1 MNRRRKIYDGKAKTL
16 YEGPE
21 PGTLIQYFKDDATA
35 GNGARH
41 EIIDGAL
48 VVNPPARPPHERVV
62 NRLSFAL
69 TSALTEGLEVF
80 TGLGHYYDSARPQSY
95 LLADVCVVRSA
106 DVDDEGTHVAPLL
119 VVEVLSPSTRR
130 RDLTEK
136 RDIYEETGVASYWV
150 VDPRAQV
157 LVVHE
162 LVDGRYVE
170 SARVEGEEELV
181 VERPFPVRC
190 RVF

>member
-1 MNRRRKIYDGKAKTL
+1 MTVVGRDQVERTVAAEPDNRVHPDVVALVEELGL
-16 YEGPE
+16 
-21 PGTLIQYFKDDATA
+21 
-35 GNGARH
+35 RH
-41 EIIDGAL
+41 EIIDGSL
-48 VVNPPARPPHERVV
+48 IVNPPATPRHERVV
-62 NRLSFAL
+62 TRLVLAL
-69 TSALTEGLEVF
+69 GNVLPDGLEVF
-80 TGLGHYYDSARPQSY
+80 TGIGFYYDAARPESY
-95 LLADVCVVRSA
+95 LLADVCVARSEDIDAVLDA
-106 DVDDEGTHVAPLL
+106 DGIHVAPLL

-130 RDLTEK
+130 RDLAEK
-136 RDIYEETGVASYWV
+136 RDIYAQSGVASYWV

-170 SARVEGEEELV
+170 SARVEGEQELV